1 MKISII
7 IPAYNVERFL
17 ALCLDSV
24 LAQTYQDW
32 EALLVDDGSTDATSA
47 ICDEYGKRDA
57 RIRVWH
63 KENEGLSDT
72 RQFAIPYVTGE
83 YVLCIDSDDCI
94 HPEFL
99 ERAAAHAEKN
109 LGKIIQMGYC
119 YVPENFADYRR
130 GFREGGV
137 PQHDGHEKDIPANCR
152 QEEDACQSLSPIQA
166 IRNIDEDENDEVDR
180 VGACVVWG
188 KLYPVSLFEQI
199 SFPKHVR
206 LHEDQRINHR
216 LFAASEGVIF
226 DTAPLYFYRTRE
238 QSLIRKSWRPERLYI
253 VECYLDRLDCVKA
266 YADTEEGK
274 RLIELVYRR
283 LLICIIRNYTQMRAN
298 LRGSERR
305 EQSGRLLAQYRRLW
319 RENKEIAL
327 PKKKKPILSLF
338 RISPL
343 FVAWLFRLRG

>member
-24 LAQTYQDW
+24 LAQTYQEW
-32 EALLVDDGSTDATSA
+32 EALLVDDGSTDATPM

-72 RQFAIPYVTGE
+72 RQFAIPFVTGE

-99 ERAAAHAEKN
+99 ERAVAHAEKN
-109 LGKIIQMGYC
+109 PEKIIQMGYR
-119 YVPENFADYRR
+119 YVPEDFADYR
-130 GFREGGV
+130 GGLREGDV
-137 PQHDGHEKDIPANCR
+137 LQQNCHEKDIQKNRR
-152 QEEDACQSLSPIQA
+152 QKEDACQSFSPLQA
-166 IRNIDEDENDEVDR
+166 IRNIDEDEKDEVDR
-180 VGACVVWG
+180 VGASVVWG
-188 KLYPVSLFEQI
+188 KLYPVRLFEHI

-216 LFAASEGVIF
+216 LFAASEGVLF

-238 QSLIRKSWRPERLYI
+238 QSLIRKSWRPERLYMI
-253 VECYLDRLDCVKA
+253 ECYLDRLDCVKA

-283 LLICIIRNYTQMRAN
+283 LLVCIIRNYTQMREN
-298 LRGSERR
+298 LTGKERR
-305 EQSGRLLAQYRRLW
+305 EQSDRLLAQYRRLW
-319 RENKEIAL
+319 RENREIAL
-327 PKKKKPILSLF
+327 PKKKKPILNLF

-343 FVAWLFRLRG
+343 FVAWLFRIRG